1 MELAEI
7 PVERPSPPVAPTPL
21 TYRILSP
28 DQWPAILEI
37 AEALGKADMIPP
49 PETAGCA
56 VAETTLEDG
65 STVIVGFLLFQ
76 LAFHMEPLVIHPQ
89 YRGTVN
95 FLRLV
100 ETLESELPPATPYYV
115 FSPSKQISGMC
126 KLNGMD
132 AHNFRVWSKSIPLP
146 ADIPVSD
153 IPPERE

>member
-7 PVERPSPPVAPTPL
+7 PVVAPATHI

-95 FLRLV
+95 FLTLV
-100 ETLESELPPATPYYV
+100 STLESELPPATPYYV
-115 FSPSKQISGMC
+115 FSSDKEISTLCQSHNMIPIPHRIWY
-126 KLNGMD
+126 KAPHDHD
-132 AHNFRVWSKSIPLP
+132 ATG
-146 ADIPVSD
+146 
-153 IPPERE
+153 